1 MVAVIQQLLYLTA
14 VVLAAVSHRQLV
26 GQDVVSLSFAVVDAV
41 LATVSQPRCSVMFI
55 TDGASTLSTLINS
68 HGRELLVPWGVS
80 MWEVAADGQDANV
93 TLMQLSRVVD
103 QARRL
108 RQVSWCVTVVVV
120 SDDLAFLAAFA
131 QWSLKGRLVGPATR
145 LLAVTNASLVNNP
158 DLSRTYSMMNAMMLV
173 VEDFQKCG
181 VYLHVP
187 YSPRGAKALKV
198 AFWTPHQG
206 LALTSSLPLFPDK
219 FSKLS
224 NGPTLIVVTETYP
237 THEIVLVDDSKSPGG
252 KRLEFFSPIA
262 NVLQLLANVTN
273 FTYLYMRPPDGLWGS
288 QQNDGS
294 WSGMVGMVSREEVDV
309 GLGPFSVSASRA
321 EVVDFTWPIS
331 VYYGKILGGRGRL
344 VVDPWGFV
352 LPLTP
357 LVWAAILATLLVLPL
372 TVSLLSS
379 CVSVRTPG
387 ECIED
392 TFRFITIFLHQ
403 GGIVSHK
410 KWWWERV
417 VMLVWMMVTLVLTQS
432 YAGNLMALLA
442 VRHIPQ
448 PIQSLL
454 DILHDQSA
462 TIIVEAGSTKAL
474 YFLVNFPT
482 RGDVGNFDDCWS
494 AGVGGVVPGAAV
506 STMMVMVEIHVPAA
520 GPGVGVSELASV
532 SPPALGSQQSGGGPS
547 SCGRWCGPEP
557 CDCPKEGCG
566 RFVTVPGPVDA
577 VPDVSPVVL
586 LPVMLPAVLST
597 PPSVLPPPSGGAVA
611 PSGNAVTSTVIQSD
625 NNEVQSDDS
634 DDDQPVDVLT
644 ADQLP
649 FMWDG

>member
-1 MVAVIQQLLYLTA
+1 MTA
-14 VVLAAVSHRQLV
+14 TSTVPSEIASSSASIPATNHPVSSNIP
-26 GQDVVSLSFAVVDAV
+26 SL
-41 LATVSQPRCSVMFI
+41 P
-55 TDGASTLSTLINS
+55 
-68 HGRELLVPWGVS
+68 
-80 MWEVAADGQDANV
+80 VAAAGDILQEVIPKSVTVKEFAIPETDPRQWNINDTDTIDYCIRSGPSSCQNHDGNPPN
-93 TLMQLSRVVD
+93 SRRVYKAGVEDMKLRFSYLEQKVPAAWAMAVD
-103 QARRL
+103 DEFSRSGLDSAESDSDVESEVIETKTAPEDEFECERQQL

-173 VEDFQKCG
+173 VEDFQNHLRCG

-403 GGIVSHK
+403 DIWVRR

-474 YFLVNFPT
+474 YFLIINDSST
-482 RGDVGNFDDCWS
+482 RD
-494 AGVGGVVPGAAV
+494 P
-506 STMMVMVEIHVPAA
+506 
-520 GPGVGVSELASV
+520 
-532 SPPALGSQQSGGGPS
+532 
-547 SCGRWCGPEP
+547 
-557 CDCPKEGCG
+557 
-566 RFVTVPGPVDA
+566 
-577 VPDVSPVVL
+577 
-586 LPVMLPAVLST
+586 
-597 PPSVLPPPSGGAVA
+597 
-611 PSGNAVTSTVIQSD
+611 
-625 NNEVQSDDS
+625 
-634 DDDQPVDVLT
+634 
-644 ADQLP
+644 
-649 FMWDG
+649 